1 MLGVLKVTQDNPCST
16 WQYVP
21 LQNFTAASDIDWKY
35 ARAPRGKKI
44 FERVKGNK
52 FQRTNIV
59 AAQIGNKILAPLQYK
74 GMMHSQFFE
83 AWFESHLIPELSQEA
98 VIVMDNASFH
108 RKKRLNE
115 IAEQY
120 KVKIIFLP
128 PYSPELNPI
137 EHFWQWLKKTTSD
150 MLKFCLNLHSAI
162 FTAFQLW

>member
-1 MLGVLKVTQDNPCST
+1 MKEYLEKIKDISPEKII
-16 WQYVP
+16 YVDE
-21 LQNFTAASDIDWKY
+21 TGIDKFLYRKY
-35 ARAPRGKKI
+35 ARVPRGEKI

-108 RKKRLNE
+108 RKKHLNE